1 MPECATCG
9 NHVTEQF
16 ARVFGDNRNHV
27 RRCISCSRAADLDE
41 SPDDESQAN
50 QENRRVLTTW
60 S

>member
-1 MPECATCG
+1 M
-9 NHVTEQF
+9 TEQF

-41 SPDDESQAN
+41 SPDDEREAEL
-50 QENRRVLTTW
+50 ENRRVLTTW